1 MKEERKPCL
10 HAHVKWFYGQSER
23 AYYLNY
29 FIMFFITYFAV
40 IPTKTYTTLVLK
52 YLYPCMIELRRKSHN
67 LSQKSLFWTSKQ
79 PLAIHSFIASY
90 DVCPVAI
97 PELFA
102 QNSFITSLL
111 WRIKYKCQEGQ
122 DPLLHRIASFNFL
135 FETKILPTTGSPI
148 AAQLEV
154 SKIYSP
160 FQAYSARRCEKKSVY
175 S

>member
-1 MKEERKPCL
+1 
-10 HAHVKWFYGQSER
+10 
-23 AYYLNY
+23 
-29 FIMFFITYFAV
+29 MFA
-40 IPTKTYTTLVLK
+40 PW
-52 YLYPCMIELRRKSHN
+52 RS
-67 LSQKSLFWTSKQ
+67 
-79 PLAIHSFIASY
+79 
-90 DVCPVAI
+90 
-97 PELFA
+97 
-102 QNSFITSLL
+102 QNSLLRTHSLPLL

-122 DPLLHRIASFNFL
+122 DPLLHLIASFNFL